1 MTYQSLEW
9 EGEIVAPHRPAQD
22 PAPQHPV
29 IPMHW
34 LTLAVGASGAVVLG
48 LMVQNRLAVS
58 VHDGAF
64 YALIALFAVL
74 GTLRWRMHH
83 AATPVRRRARDFADS
98 ALIFSA
104 ITVLGGIASY
114 AAACDTRGFMDA
126 ALARG
131 DAALH
136 FNWLDWYETVVR
148 HPVLQALGKT
158 AYGSIY
164 ITPWVLIGAMTWQDQ
179 QARTR
184 QFLATFWLGAVMTL
198 ALFPLFP
205 AKGAL
210 DYLWQ
215 GPIPYMPTSGLYQ
228 GEIIPALRAHSF
240 GLIQLGALRGLVCAP
255 SFHTVCAT
263 LFIATALPMPR
274 LRWIIVPIN
283 AAMLLA
289 TPVEGTHYLTDMLIG
304 LAVALTALAIVR
316 AGARWLH
323 RGAVWG

>member
-1 MTYQSLEW
+1 MTYQSL
-9 EGEIVAPHRPAQD
+9 GLAKDLIAAHSHPIIPAR
-22 PAPQHPV
+22 
-29 IPMHW
+29 W
-34 LTLAVGASGAVVLG
+34 LTLAISASGAVVLG
-48 LMVQNRLAVS
+48 LLVQNRLEIDLRDV
-58 VHDGAF
+58 AF
-64 YALIALFAVL
+64 WALTGVMALFGVL
-74 GTLRWRMHH
+74 CWRHRH
-83 AATPVRRRARDFADS
+83 AATLGQRRARDFAES
-98 ALIFSA
+98 GLLFTAMTI
-104 ITVLGGIASY
+104 LGGIASY
-114 AAACDTRGFMDA
+114 AAACDTHGFVDA
-126 ALARG
+126 TLARG
-131 DAALH
+131 DALLH

-148 HPVLQALGKT
+148 HPVLQWLGKG

-164 ITPWVLIGAMTWQDQ
+164 ITPWVLIGAMAWQGD
-179 QARTR
+179 QARAR
-184 QFLATFWLGAVMTL
+184 QFLATFWLAAVMTL

-240 GLIQLGALRGLVCAP
+240 GEIQLGALKGLVCAP

-274 LRWIIVPIN
+274 LRWVLVPMN

-304 LAVALTALAIVR
+304 LAVALVALMAVR
-316 AGARWLH
+316 AGARRLRQRVIW
-323 RGAVWG
+323 A